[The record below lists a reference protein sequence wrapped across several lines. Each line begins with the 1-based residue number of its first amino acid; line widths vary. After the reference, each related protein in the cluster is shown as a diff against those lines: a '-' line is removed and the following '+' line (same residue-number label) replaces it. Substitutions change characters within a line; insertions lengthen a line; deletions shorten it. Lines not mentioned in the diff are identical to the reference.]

1 MLACRFFLLA
11 CSSSEIKSSGQL
23 ESLQTSS
30 MDLQIQDRVAIITG
44 ASTGIGLETAK
55 VLADEGARLLLT
67 DQPQTDWSHVQDQIT
82 DFKTIEADLTKQS
95 DCDRVVV
102 EATREFGACDI
113 LVHTAGITGEK
124 GHPLEMSDQAW
135 REAWDIDFFTAVRMC
150 RAVVPAM
157 RRGKWGRCVFV
168 SSENAVQPYIEEAVY
183 NCAKASLECFVKNLS
198 KAEGEHNVL
207 INSVAPAFIKTPMT
221 DGMMEKRAEENNVGL
236 EEAVTSFL
244 AEERPGITAK
254 RRGRAHEVASVIA
267 LLCSERASFVNGSN
281 YRVDSGSVMT
291 ANY

>member
-1 MLACRFFLLA
+1 
-11 CSSSEIKSSGQL
+11 
-23 ESLQTSS
+23 
-30 MDLQIQDRVAIITG
+30 MDLKIQDRVAIITG

-55 VLADEGARLLLT
+55 ILADEGARLLLT
-67 DQPQTDWSHVQDQIT
+67 DQPKTDWSDVGEQLSEFQS
-82 DFKTIEADLTKQS
+82 IEADLTNQL
-95 DCDRVVV
+95 DCDRVVA
-102 EATREFGACDI
+102 EAESKFGGCDI

-135 REAWDIDFFTAVRMC
+135 QEAWDIDFFTAVRMC
-150 RAVVPAM
+150 RAAVPVM
-157 RRGKWGRCVFV
+157 RKGSWGRCVFIT
-168 SSENAVQPYIEEAVY
+168 SENAVQPYVEEAVY

-221 DGMMEKRAEENNVGL
+221 DGMMQQRAEENDVEM
-236 EEAVTSFL
+236 EEAIESFL
-244 AEERPGITAK
+244 HEERPGITAN
-254 RRGRAHEVASVIA
+254 RRGRAEEVASVIA